1 MSRKNLLVKP
11 VIYRPIAIIIAAVF
25 LLNACDVVNT
35 NTKET
40 TPPAVEPLNISM
52 MVPLHQVKAPP
63 NELISRIEQATQTK
77 LDIDWVPYD
86 IYKEKMIN
94 ALETNSPKKVIFVN
108 QPDYVYVRNEIRSGM
123 FWEIGPYL
131 DLYPNLKNVNK
142 TILNE
147 TSVDERIY
155 GLYTERPASRQGVIL
170 RKDWL
175 DRLNLKEPAT
185 IDELYNVMK
194 KFTYNDPDGNGKQD
208 TIGLA
213 DRNDLVFGAFKTLGS
228 YFGTPNN
235 WGVVEDRLVPEF
247 MTSEYIHTMDFMK
260 KLYDENIL
268 NRDFSITSKQVER
281 YMIISGKAG
290 GYIGSLEDTP
300 RLLDELQKLNP
311 AAELTIINRIRGP
324 HGYGVWSIPSFNG
337 LFLFSKKEI
346 KTEAE
351 LKKILAYFDRTMES
365 DVSNIM
371 QYGLEGKYYT
381 IEEGKVVKT
390 PAMNQMHNMDVLP
403 LYSLMIANLNN
414 RILKQKEEAQDPLQ
428 AKISKLTSDNESIL
442 IRDPAQSLF
451 SPTYDM
457 VGGELWPI
465 VVNATYSYIL
475 GQIDLN
481 GFQKEID
488 KWERKGGGQIIKE
501 YTEAYRKRISQ
512 K

>member
-1 MSRKNLLVKP
+1 MSRRSLYVKMVIFRP
-11 VIYRPIAIIIAAVF
+11 VSIIIAAA
-25 LLNACDVVNT
+25 LLLSACNGV
-35 NTKET
+35 NTKESS
-40 TPPAVEPLNISM
+40 TPVAEPLDISM

-63 NELISRIEQATQTK
+63 EELISSIERATQTN
-77 LDIDWVPYD
+77 LDIEWVPYD
-86 IYKEKMIN
+86 IYKDKMMN

-131 DLYPNLKNVNK
+131 DFYPNLKRLNK
-142 TILNE
+142 TTLNE
-147 TSVDERIY
+147 TAVDERLY

-175 DRLNLKEPAT
+175 DRLYLKEPTT
-185 IDELYNVMK
+185 IDELYDVMK

-213 DRNDLVFGAFKTLGS
+213 DRSDLVFGAFKTLGS

-235 WGVVEDRLVPEF
+235 WGVVKDRLVPEF
-247 MTSEYIHTMDFMK
+247 MTPEYINTMDFMK
-260 KLYDENIL
+260 KLYDESIL

-290 GYIGSLEDTP
+290 GYIGSLEDAP
-300 RLLDELQKLNP
+300 RLLDELKKLNP
-311 AAELTIINRIRGP
+311 TAELTILNRIRGP
-324 HGYGVWSIPSFNG
+324 QGYGVWSIPSFNG

-351 LKKILAYFDRTMES
+351 LRKILAYFDRTMEA

-371 QYGLEGKYYT
+371 QYGLEGKHYT
-381 IEEGKVVKT
+381 VEEGRVVKT
-390 PAMNQMHNMDVLP
+390 PTMNQLHNIEVLP
-403 LYSLMIANLNN
+403 LYSLMIASLNN
-414 RILKQKEEAQDPLQ
+414 SIMKLKEEVQDPLQ
-428 AKISKLTSDNESIL
+428 AKISKLTSDNESFL

-451 SPTYDM
+451 SPTYDTM
-457 VGGELWPI
+457 GGELWPI
-465 VVNATYSYIL
+465 VINATYSYIL

-481 GFQKEID
+481 GFQKEIE
-488 KWERKGGGQIIKE
+488 KWERKGGNQIIKE
-501 YTEAYRKRISQ
+501 YSEAYQ
-512 K
+512 KKMMNK